1 MPRPSRWPE
10 ILHAAG
16 EEFRDHG
23 YENAT
28 LEGIAARVG
37 ILKGS
42 IYNYVASKEELLL
55 AVVEGP
61 ATALLAELDRLRAE
75 SDSGVAVRLRELV
88 RMQVRIFSEY
98 HPAAFVYLQHL
109 GHLEQSPRFATFR
122 QMDRRYMSAVEALI
136 AEGAANGEFS
146 LAAEPRIVARA
157 LVGMIDW
164 MQHWFVPRGTEE
176 DLRLADQMVALALGG
191 LAAGGSM
198 RAMLGA
204 LPDVSVPPIAVD
216 VPR

>member
-10 ILHAAG
+10 ILLAAG

-37 ILKGS
+37 IFKGS
-42 IYNYVASKEELLL
+42 IYNYVGSKEELLL

-61 ATALLAELDRLRAE
+61 ATALLAELDRLRSD
-75 SDSGVAVRLRELV
+75 SDSGVAVRLRDLV
-88 RMQVRIFSEY
+88 RMQVRVFSEY
-98 HPAAFVYLQHL
+98 YPAAFVYLRNL
-109 GHLEQSPRFATFR
+109 GHLEQSPRFAMFR
-122 QMDRRYMSAVEALI
+122 QMDRRYMADVEALL
-136 AEGAANGEFS
+136 AEGAATGEFS

-157 LVGMIDW
+157 IVGMIDW
-164 MQHWFVPRGTEE
+164 MQHWFVPRGAEE

-198 RAMLGA
+198 RAMMGA
-204 LPDVSVPPIAVD
+204 LPESAPAPLGVD
-216 VPR
+216 ATA